1 MKTITQ
7 EQIYKINDMGRIAKQ
22 IYGEYCE
29 IKKRFGNPNPY
40 MYYWEGEMK
49 TLAKVKEILGI

>member
-1 MKTITQ
+1 
-7 EQIYKINDMGRIAKQ
+7 MGRIAKQ

-49 TLAKVKEILGI
+49 TLEKVKEILGI